1 MRQTPEIKRALDEAV
16 PEYDPRG
23 GEPRRRYY
31 GRRALRGLVATVLAV
46 IAAVAIALV
55 LHHHLTRAQT
65 APAPPKPVPILIIP
79 AQK

>member
-23 GEPRRRYY
+23 GAPRRSYY
-31 GRRALRGLVATVLAV
+31 GRRALRGLLALVLAV
-46 IAAVAIALV
+46 VTAVVITLV
-55 LHHHLTRAQT
+55 LHYHLTRAQT
-65 APAPPKPVPILIIP
+65 APAPAKPVPILIIP